1 MFDVGWSE
9 IFMIGAVAVV
19 AIGPGEIPEVMKTA
33 ARVMRR
39 LQYVRFA
46 LSQQFEDMIKESGV
60 DDLRKSVNFEEK
72 LFDEKAADEEEEE
85 EITALNVEEEKEAVN
100 K

>member
-1 MFDVGWSE
+1 MFDIGWSE
-9 IFMIGAVAVV
+9 IFMIGIVAVV
-19 AIGPGEIPEVMKTA
+19 AIGPKEIPEVMKTA

-46 LSQQFEDMIKESGV
+46 LSQQFEDIMNETGV

-72 LFDEKAADEEEEE
+72 NFDEAAADEEED
-85 EITALNVEEEKEAVN
+85 VDKKAVN
-100 K
+100 E